1 VRDYLAELTGTA
13 IYNFIGGGVLA
24 AGEKDKS
31 PEPHNVAFTGAV
43 SQAMNKLSKAV
54 YCDVVRL

>member
-1 VRDYLAELTGTA
+1 MLAD
-13 IYNFIGGGVLA
+13 
-24 AGEKDKS
+24 GEKDES
-31 PEPHNVAFTGAV
+31 PESHNVAFTGAV